1 MIRQDPSIVKRS
13 NKAFANMSLDQ
24 IRQYA
29 DMLDKAAD
37 DPNILKEMEQLS
49 SFNDKEKNL
58 LTSIQEAVGGT
69 RPMDKEWIESIVKSL
84 KENPKFFKTLLKG
97 KGSMMGGFTDVQ
109 MDSFFDM
116 LSSLSSW
123 FLVFLLSTI
132 IYIQS
137 LGKPAKELY
146 NTVDKYTFGMAQY
159 IVLALV
165 LVIVY
170 YCTRFGFY
178 MFQLFLNYC
187 IIPLYY
193 FIKALIFGNGI
204 KYTTSTTTTTSTTDT
219 SNSKDEFAEF

>member
-13 NKAFANMSLDQ
+13 NKAFANMTLDQ

-37 DPNILKEMEQLS
+37 DPNMLKEMEQLS

-109 MDSFFDM
+109 MESFIDM
-116 LSSLSSW
+116 LSSLSTW
-123 FLVFLLSTI
+123 FLVFLIGTI

-137 LGKPAKELY
+137 LAKPSKELY

-170 YCTRFGFY
+170 YCTRMGFY
-178 MFQLFLNYC
+178 MFQLFLNYLV
-187 IIPLYY
+187 IPLYY
-193 FIKALIFGNGI
+193 FIKALIFGNGL
-204 KYTTSTTTTTSTTDT
+204 KSTSSGSSSSTIDT
-219 SNSKDEFAEF
+219 SNGKDEFAEF